1 MKVLDWYKGNK
12 KMRIE
17 QVEIV
22 ISKIIKMSYINGS
35 REIRKELEE
44 YVRTSEGFIF
54 FITDDS
60 YIILY
65 AARNEPEDREKLTS
79 MEERRKSLSK
89 ILEQEKGNRIHG
101 TCRRNSIR

>member
-12 KMRIE
+12 KMRIK

-65 AARNEPEDREKLTS
+65 AAGNESR
-79 MEERRKSLSK
+79 
-89 ILEQEKGNRIHG
+89 G
-101 TCRRNSIR
+101 

>member
-12 KMRIE
+12 KMRIK

-54 FITDDS
+54 FLSQMIV
-60 YIILY
+60 
-65 AARNEPEDREKLTS
+65 TS
-79 MEERRKSLSK
+79 FYMLQAMSQRIGKS
-89 ILEQEKGNRIHG
+89 
-101 TCRRNSIR
+101 

>member
-1 MKVLDWYKGNK
+1 MEAEKLGKSWRNMSG
-12 KMRIE
+12 
-17 QVEIV
+17 QV
-22 ISKIIKMSYINGS
+22 
-35 REIRKELEE
+35 RAL
-44 YVRTSEGFIF
+44 FF

-89 ILEQEKGNRIHG
+89 ILEQEKANRIHG

>member
-12 KMRIE
+12 KMRIK

-44 YVRTSEGFIF
+44 HVQ
-54 FITDDS
+54 D
-60 YIILY
+60 
-65 AARNEPEDREKLTS
+65 K
-79 MEERRKSLSK
+79 
-89 ILEQEKGNRIHG
+89 
-101 TCRRNSIR
+101 

>member
-54 FITDDS
+54 F
-60 YIILY
+60 YH
-65 AARNEPEDREKLTS
+65 R
-79 MEERRKSLSK
+79 
-89 ILEQEKGNRIHG
+89 
-101 TCRRNSIR
+101 